1 MADDDGDDNELSPAE
16 ESLCVVSSTIF
27 ETSPSVRL
35 VLSQPQDSFSAEQ
48 VPSTDT
54 SLSDESAATWQFSG
68 SMLRKRTT
76 NGKAT
81 ILKSLIVPKVDV
93 TKLVVD
99 SFGEKLS

>member
-1 MADDDGDDNELSPAE
+1 MDDGDDDDELSPTK
-16 ESLCVVSSTIF
+16 ESLFDVSSRVF
-27 ETSPSVRL
+27 EMSPSVRL

-48 VPSTDT
+48 VPSTDN

>member
-54 SLSDESAATWQFSG
+54 SLSDESSTWQFSG

-93 TKLVVD
+93 TKVVVD